1 MKIAIILRKIK
12 LKDGIQAE
20 AFSLGMEL
28 KRMGHEITMYT
39 YDFDPALALPDLVK
53 EFKIISLEP
62 GEKEKEEKIF
72 GIFSRPSYLV
82 KWNKRNREARRLAH
96 KIHRDTDLL
105 NPHSSMTYPVSAYF
119 KKEIRDIPAVWLAS
133 SLPLH
138 RWRFRV
144 IKIINPLRP
153 IPSFLKRL
161 FYYFMDEVEIWKFIR
176 HHRIVALSET
186 NRKNIID
193 LIRQDADVVYAGT
206 DISKFPYKER
216 APLVGRRIRVLLTG
230 TLFAYRRFEDTID
243 AVRLLIDKGYDAR
256 ITIIG
261 AYTHALSYH
270 EQLRKRVEN
279 HGIAGNV
286 SFLGFVKEGDLT
298 RIYQEHDVTVSSVS
312 TQEAGIGLTILDAMA
327 CGIPVIISRA
337 AAACEVLADGVTA
350 LFVDP
355 KSPSEIAHAVETISQ
370 NPELYVS
377 LCRNGRKLVEEKF
390 TWTHYAKSL
399 LCMFEDEYNR
409 YKKI

>member
-53 EFKIISLEP
+53 EFEIISLEP

-119 KKEIRDIPAVWLAS
+119 KKEIRDIPSVWLVS

-144 IKIINPLRP
+144 IKIIDPGRK
-153 IPSFLKRL
+153 IPPFLKRL
-161 FYYFMDEVEIWKFIR
+161 FYYFMDEIEIRKFIR
-176 HHRIVALSET
+176 RHRIVALSET
-186 NRKNIID
+186 NRKNITD

-216 APLVGRRIRVLLTG
+216 ASLVGKRIRVLLTG
-230 TLFAYRRFEDTID
+230 TLFTYRRFEDTID
-243 AVRLLIDKGYDAR
+243 AVKLLIDKGYDAR

-261 AYTHALSYH
+261 AYKHILPYY
-270 EQLRKRVEN
+270 ERLRKRVEH
-279 HGIAGNV
+279 HGITDNV
-286 SFLGFVKEGDLT
+286 SFLGFVKEEDLS
-298 RIYQEHDVTVSSVS
+298 RIYQEHDMTVSSVA

-327 CGIPVIISRA
+327 CGTPVIISRG
-337 AAACEVLADGVTA
+337 AAACEVLTDGINA
-350 LFVDP
+350 LFVNP
-355 KSPSEIAHAVETISQ
+355 KAPAEIAAALEVLFK
-370 NPELYVS
+370 NPELYIS
-377 LCRNGRKLVEEKF
+377 LSRNGRKLVEEKF
-390 TWTHYAKSL
+390 TWAHYARSL
-399 LCMFEDEYNR
+399 LRIFEDEYNK
-409 YKKI
+409 YKRI

>member
-1 MKIAIILRKIK
+1 MHIAIILRKIK

-28 KRMGHEITMYT
+28 KRMGHKITMYT

-53 EFKIISLEP
+53 EFEIISLEP
-62 GEKEKEEKIF
+62 GEREKEEKIF

-82 KWNKRNREARRLAH
+82 KWNKRNREARRLAG
-96 KIHRDTDLL
+96 KIYKDTDIL
-105 NPHSSMTYPVSAYF
+105 NPHSSMTYPVSAYY
-119 KKEIRDIPAVWLAS
+119 KKAIRDIPAVWLVS

-161 FYYFMDEVEIWKFIR
+161 FYYFIDEVEIWKFIR

-216 APLVGRRIRVLLTG
+216 APLVGGRIRILLTG

-243 AVRLLIDKGYDAR
+243 AVKLLIDRGYDAR

-261 AYTHALSYH
+261 AYTHVLSYH

-279 HGIAGNV
+279 HGITDKV
-286 SFLGFVKEGDLT
+286 SFLGFVDEEDLA

-327 CGIPVIISRA
+327 CGTPVIISRG
-337 AAACEVLADGVTA
+337 AAACEVLTDGVNA
-350 LFVDP
+350 LFVNP
-355 KSPSEIAHAVETISQ
+355 KAPTEITQALEAISQ

-377 LCRNGRKLVEEKF
+377 LSRSGRKLVEEKF

-399 LCMFEDEYNR
+399 LRIFEDEYNKHKR
-409 YKKI
+409 I